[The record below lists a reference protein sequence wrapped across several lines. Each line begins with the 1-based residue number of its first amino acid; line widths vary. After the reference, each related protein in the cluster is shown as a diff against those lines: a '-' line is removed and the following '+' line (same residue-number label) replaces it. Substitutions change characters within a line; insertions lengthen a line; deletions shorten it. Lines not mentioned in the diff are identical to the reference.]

1 MRISVMVDFEVE
13 PNNGEDEITDQ
24 EALSAADYIVWNHLV
39 LTENGHSVTDEMESH
54 VDGFGSCIV
63 RLADDLE

>member
-13 PNNGEDEITDQ
+13 PNNGEDEITNNQ
-24 EALSAADYIVWNHLV
+24 ALSAVDYIVWNNLV
-39 LTENGHSVTDEMESH
+39 LTENGHSVIYDTDAH
-54 VDGFGSCIV
+54 VEGFGSCTV

>member
-13 PNNGEDEITDQ
+13 PNNGEDEITDNQ
-24 EALSAADYIVWNHLV
+24 AFSAADYVVWNNLL
-39 LTENGHSVTDEMESH
+39 LTDNGHSIMDEIETH

-63 RLADDLE
+63 RLADNLE